1 MAGDGGVAARGNRRG
16 RGRDD
21 DSAYGEDDSSFAP
34 PTRVRGSRSS
44 EATYMQSLPEEEDE
58 EFDEQVENAV
68 KQYQRERR
76 GAPSKYSAPAKT
88 GGSRSRNGGRGSSYM
103 DPPRRAGGNSSA
115 PAARVRNR
123 SRDGGDSQY
132 WYGGSGRGGTG
143 RARAGRRA
151 GRRSGSDSDEGNMGR
166 AVRRSVR
173 PERSDPTVAGGRPR
187 FEAYRNDGGRMREDV
202 DIERHKQRVE
212 ELKNQVLLCK
222 ILARISQMSKLNL
235 DMHHNLKIFRG
246 LKVAQ

>member
-1 MAGDGGVAARGNRRG
+1 MGGVAARGNRRG

-44 EATYMQSLPEEEDE
+44 ETTHMQSLPEEEDE

-88 GGSRSRNGGRGSSYM
+88 GGSRSRNGGRGSSYKG
-103 DPPRRAGGNSSA
+103 PPRRVGGNSSA
-115 PAARVRNR
+115 PAARVRSR
-123 SRDGGDSQY
+123 SRDGGDSEY
-132 WYGGSGRGGTG
+132 WYGGSGTG

-151 GRRSGSDSDEGNMGR
+151 GRRSGSDSDEGYMGR
-166 AVRRSVR
+166 AARRSVR
-173 PERSDPTVAGGRPR
+173 PERSDPTMAGGRPR
-187 FEAYRNDGGRMREDV
+187 FDASRNDGGRMREDV

-212 ELKNQVLLCK
+212 ELKNQVPLCTVF
-222 ILARISQMSKLNL
+222 ASISQMANLNL
-235 DMHHNLKIFRG
+235 DMHHNSKFFVPTDLSG
-246 LKVAQ
+246 